1 MKTLWLI
8 SVIIQLMIF
17 SAIGATAGMCGTRDA
32 FVKALAN
39 KYHEAPASAAMS
51 RQMDGSIIVVEVLK
65 SKNGE
70 TWSILVTNPEGKTC
84 IIGAGQNWVDVV
96 PEPEG
101 MKR

>member
-1 MKTLWLI
+1 MKTLWYI

-39 KYHEAPASAAMS
+39 KYHEAPIGAGMVM
-51 RQMDGSIIVVEVLK
+51 QIEGKTTVVELFK

-70 TWSILVTNPEGKTC
+70 TWSLLVTSPDGKTC
-84 IIGAGQNWVDVV
+84 IIAVGQNWADVK
-96 PEPEG
+96 PEPAG
-101 MKR
+101 MKS